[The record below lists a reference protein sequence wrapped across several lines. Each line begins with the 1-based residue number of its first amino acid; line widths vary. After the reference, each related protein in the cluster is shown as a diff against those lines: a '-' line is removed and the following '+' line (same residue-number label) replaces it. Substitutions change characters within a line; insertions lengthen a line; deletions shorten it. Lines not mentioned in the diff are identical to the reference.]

1 MRVMIG
7 VLLAVVAALAWTG
20 WSLHGARSDLAVA
33 KSQAAMFQTE
43 LERQVQAGALL
54 EQRLANLD
62 QSLTRL
68 HETTEIHTR
77 QLGLTLAGIDRIELT
92 EGDSDASV
100 ECLDVRVPGELDG
113 WLR

>member
-68 HETTEIHTR
+68 HETTETHTR
-77 QLGLTLAGIDRIELT
+77 TLGLSLVGLYRIDLKE
-92 EGDSDASV
+92 SV
-100 ECLDVRVPGELDG
+100 SE
-113 WLR
+113 